1 MDELITQLY
10 VYVKGI
16 WKYRLIAVIVA
27 WVVAIAGWIVV
38 LKLPDNYEASARIYV
53 DTQNIIRPLMEGMT
67 VSPNVQQQIS
77 IMGRTII
84 SRPNVER
91 IVRMVDLDLQIAN
104 EKEKERLV
112 TKLMQEI
119 KLGATTGDNIFT
131 ISYNND
137 NPVLAKD
144 IVQSLL
150 TIFVEEGLDGKKDD
164 SSSALRFIDQQIAA
178 YEEKLIVAE
187 NALTEF
193 KQRNIGLLPGQRG
206 DYYTQL
212 LKADEDMKQ
221 AQLALREAEK
231 GRDAIRRQIS
241 GDEPVFVLEP
251 FALEEESIVNPEI
264 DARIGNLNEK
274 LDNLRLNY
282 TELHPDIVSTKRLIA
297 QLEEQKREEAKRN
310 YSGNKD
316 PGRNYS
322 PMLQQLNVAL
332 ADAEALVA
340 SMAARV
346 EEYTARYERLQ
357 SMSTAIP
364 QVEAEFTQLNR
375 DYDVNKANYERLL
388 ERRVS
393 ARMSGELTSASGLL
407 SFRIIDPPQ
416 VPEIPSG
423 PNHRMFFSFVFL
435 AALLV
440 GIAIAFVIS
449 QIRPA
454 FYSQNSLREVTGI
467 PVLGSVPM
475 IWTDQQ
481 KSQRKQRLFIFSFS
495 ILFLAL
501 IYAMLLLY
509 FRKIEGIVDMLPFYN
524 LG

>member
-10 VYVKGI
+10 VYLKGI

-27 WVVAIAGWIVV
+27 WVIAIAGWVMV
-38 LKLPDNYEASARIYV
+38 LKLPDNYEASSRIYV

-67 VSPNVQQQIS
+67 VSTNVQQQVS
-77 IMGRTII
+77 IMGRTLI

-91 IVRMVDLDLQIAN
+91 IVRMVDLDLQIVN
-104 EKEKERLV
+104 EKDKERMI
-112 TKLMQEI
+112 TGLMQEI

-131 ISYNND
+131 ITYNNED
-137 NPVLAKD
+137 PVLARD

-150 TIFVEEGLDGKKDD
+150 TIFVEEGLDGKKGD

-178 YEEKLIVAE
+178 FEEKLIAAE

-193 KQRNIGLLPGQRG
+193 KQRNLGLLPGQSG

-212 LKADEDMKQ
+212 LNAEEVMKQ
-221 AQLALREAEK
+221 AQLALKEAEK
-231 GRDAIRRQIS
+231 GRDAIKRQIT
-241 GDEPVFVLEP
+241 GDEPVYVLEP
-251 FALEEESIVNPEI
+251 FFASEEEIIINPEI
-264 DARIGNLNEK
+264 DTRIRNLNEN
-274 LDNLRLNY
+274 LDSLRLNY

-297 QLEEQKREEAKRN
+297 QLEEQKKEEDKRN
-310 YSGNKD
+310 YSGTKD

-332 ADAEALVA
+332 ADAEATVA
-340 SMAARV
+340 SITARV
-346 EEYTARYERLQ
+346 EEYTARYERLK
-357 SMSTAIP
+357 SLSTAIP
-364 QVEAEFTQLNR
+364 RVEAEFTQLNR
-375 DYDVNKANYERLL
+375 DYNVNKDNYERLL
-388 ERRVS
+388 ERRAS

-416 VPEIPSG
+416 VPEIPVG
-423 PNHRMFFSFVFL
+423 PNHRMIFSFVFL
-435 AALLV
+435 ASLLA

-454 FYSQNSLREVTGI
+454 FYSQSSLREVTGI

-481 KSQRKQRLFIFSFS
+481 KANRKQRLFVFGFS
-495 ILFLAL
+495 ILLLAL
-501 IYAMLLLY
+501 IYMMLFLY
-509 FRKIEGIVDMLPFYN
+509 FRKIEKIVDVLPF
-524 LG
+524 